1 MNDFAATL
9 TSFANFFGAAAQV
22 SGALV
27 GLVFV
32 ALTYNSRLLGDGG
45 HAGLRALAQQVFA
58 DFLLV
63 LMLALIMLVPGISPL
78 NLGVILIL
86 LALVGSS
93 RIARSL
99 MALLRDASRRGE
111 LVGLLRGFGLSLAG
125 NVCFLIAGWL
135 AIRGTSNSD
144 FWSLLVSGTLAL
156 LISGSR
162 SAWLLVTHPGH
173 AD

>member
-1 MNDFAATL
+1 MSDDAAAL
-9 TSFANFFGAAAQV
+9 ASFANFFGAVAQV

-32 ALTYNSRLLGDGG
+32 ALTFNARLLGDGG

-63 LMLALIMLVPGISPL
+63 LMLALIMLVPGISPA
-78 NLGVILIL
+78 NLGIILIV
-86 LALVGSS
+86 LALTGSG

-99 MALLRDASRRGE
+99 MKFLRDASHRGE
-111 LVGLLRGFGLSLAG
+111 RVGLSRRFGLSLAG

-135 AIRGTSNSD
+135 AIRGTSNPI

-162 SAWLLVTHPGH
+162 SAWLLVTQTGH